1 MNTGRDLRR
10 PPWRQVVLW
19 ASLALLLTTLLV
31 GCTRS
36 VLYSHLDE
44 RQANEVVAALI
55 EHGISARKQSIKG
68 GDGWQVLLGSR
79 QNMPKAMAV
88 LHNAGLPHKSADISA
103 FFKKQGFVSSPSEE
117 KHRFI
122 YAREQQLDQTL
133 RQIDG
138 VVDAAVYL
146 SVPDKDPISEK
157 PAVGS
162 ASVVIIAT
170 PKANI
175 DKQMVDIKSVVMNGT
190 QGLTD
195 PDRVSVTSFVR
206 KQAELPA
213 SGSRPAALGGVV
225 GWGFLIAVAA
235 LAVLLAA
242 LVLWRNRRTLTGAKS
257 VRGLHGKRA
266 GGNQ

>member
-1 MNTGRDLRR
+1 PR
-10 PPWRQVVLW
+10 
-19 ASLALLLTTLLV
+19 
-31 GCTRS
+31 
-36 VLYSHLDE
+36 
-44 RQANEVVAALI
+44 
-55 EHGISARKQSIKG
+55 
-68 GDGWQVLLGSR
+68 
-79 QNMPKAMAV
+79 
-88 LHNAGLPHKSADISA
+88 
-103 FFKKQGFVSSPSEE
+103 EE

-162 ASVVIIAT
+162 ASVAIIAT

-206 KQAELPA
+206 KPAKLPA
-213 SGSRPAALGGVV
+213 SGSRSAALGGVV

-257 VRGLHGKRA
+257 VRGLQGKRA